1 MDRDIVFCN
10 GLELDVFIG
19 FHAVELGVLQTVVV
33 DLTMEADF
41 RVGPERDDHRGLV
54 DYYEIKKLLDARVAG
69 RRYDLVEAL
78 AVDLANEVLRGSPCE
93 RVRVRVHKRPLDMK
107 RVREVGVEVVRG
119 ANDLPKEPATP

>member
-19 FHAVELGVLQTVVV
+19 FHEVELGVLQTVVV

-41 RVGPERDDHRGLV
+41 RVGPERDDHAGLV
-54 DYYEIKKLLDARVAG
+54 DYYEIKKLLDARVQG

-78 AVDLANEVLRGSPCE
+78 AVDLATTVLRGSPTE
-93 RVRVRVHKRPLDMK
+93 RVRVRLHKKPLDMK
-107 RVREVGVEVVRG
+107 RVHEVGVEIVRS
-119 ANDLPKEPATP
+119 ARDLSREA